1 MSDPGLLCIVDADTG
16 EALLPL
22 GEFAPLVEELQAVKA
37 ERDLL
42 RARLDQIAAI
52 VNVPP
57 CP

>member
-22 GEFAPLVEELQAVKA
+22 GEFVPLVEELQAVKA

-52 VNVPP
+52 VSVTP
-57 CP
+57 CL